1 MGMATITDTPTMATD
16 TTDIIRAITRD
27 TEKAQPIRVLSD
39 ICAHHAP
46 RPVVGVS
53 LALDECRR
61 FSPAGSLY
69 PHCWR
74 RYAPRNG
81 TLARITDH
89 GRGFAAGILTPPA
102 VRSHRA
108 LLLISVPGRDR

>member
-61 FSPAGSLY
+61 SAQRAACIRTVGG
-69 PHCWR
+69 
-74 RYAPRNG
+74 AMPR
-81 TLARITDH
+81 
-89 GRGFAAGILTPPA
+89 
-102 VRSHRA
+102 
-108 LLLISVPGRDR
+108 